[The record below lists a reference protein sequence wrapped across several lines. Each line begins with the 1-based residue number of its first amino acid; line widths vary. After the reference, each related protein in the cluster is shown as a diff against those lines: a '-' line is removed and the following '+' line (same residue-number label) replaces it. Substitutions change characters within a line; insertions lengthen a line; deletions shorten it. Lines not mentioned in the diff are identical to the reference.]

1 MDKSDDPGM
10 ENENEGQEQIELEI
24 RKYERRM
31 RNNQIF
37 FKAFFIFL
45 IELAFCIFIIQYYKT
60 YNYDESAVKY
70 GTYVLKYCCMISI
83 HIMMQPRILNGI
95 ERLDYLIK
103 YPYKFEQ
110 VLVPQCICWMKL
122 IIELLVELAMII
134 STGYEN
140 DNLYMVMD
148 FSALTVISYIDQY
161 YYESLKWPLKTKME
175 SVTLKLPAEPRKD
188 PQVLKGSQK
197 FFNSLKFLMSVFYET
212 FYFHFVPY
220 VALLYALVGFS
231 NE

>member
-1 MDKSDDPGM
+1 MVDEAESQLLM
-10 ENENEGQEQIELEI
+10 NEELALIELEI
-24 RKYERRM
+24 KKYEHRM

-45 IELAFCIFIIQYYKT
+45 IELAFCIYIMQYYKT
-60 YNYDESAVKY
+60 YKYDESAITY
-70 GTYVLKYCCMISI
+70 GTYVLKYCCMISL

-103 YPYKFEQ
+103 HPYKFEQ

-175 SVTLKLPAEPRKD
+175 AIGLKLLDEKRKE
-188 PQVLKGSQK
+188 PQVLPKRQK
-197 FFNSLKFLMSVFYET
+197 VFYGLKVMITVFYET
-212 FYFHFVPY
+212 LYFHFVPY
-220 VALLYALVGFS
+220 LALLYSLIGF
-231 NE
+231 E